1 MKSLLITEALRSTAY
16 TAIIERA
23 TRIHLARRF
32 NAREDKKIYMAR
44 TAAEHI
50 SLNCAPTRE
59 IVIQIYN
66 LRNPNGITVTY
77 WPKDQT
83 HKAERFVNAA
93 WIKRQVA
100 AERAATK
107 F

>member
-1 MKSLLITEALRSTAY
+1 MRSLLVVESQRLLAFN
-16 TAIIERA
+16 
-23 TRIHLARRF
+23 TRVEQAMRQHLARRF

-50 SLNCAPTRE
+50 SLNCSPTRQ
-59 IVIQIYN
+59 IVIKIYN

-83 HKAERFVNAA
+83 HKAERFVNDA
-93 WIKRQVA
+93 WIKGQVA
-100 AERAATK
+100 LERAARK
-107 F
+107 